1 MSLQTVATPFT
12 LYYNIRMDSSNN
24 AILAPTQLWK
34 DYDPIAEPLRP
45 SYLECQESENYYA
58 VEVYINGDK
67 YDNSYT
73 RIYVYGYMP
82 KQTSFNSN
90 IIFINDVMDKT
101 FSIDNLKAY
110 ADAGYGVFTF
120 DYIGKT
126 NLHGHYTIYP
136 DKVAYANY
144 TESGE
149 HLYRAN
155 PTAKD
160 TSFFVWDKVCMK
172 VIALIKQLRGDDCKI
187 ILSGYKTGADIALQ
201 VAAIDKR
208 VDAVASFLNL
218 GWKDYRNY
226 PKLAQDLH
234 MPIDDERKR
243 WLAGA
248 ATESYLK
255 FIKCPLLCVTTT
267 NCSITSLD
275 RIQDSVNILKGNRV
289 PFALSVLPGLSD
301 SISFRAR
308 SLLYG
313 WVSSFTQNK
322 KLPKIPDVDFKID
335 KNGNVIV
342 SANIDKTSDVED
354 VIINYSYDELDSTLR
369 SWSEKFLSSDD
380 LKTTVPVYDETKI
393 LFAYVT
399 VNYKN
404 GISLSSTL
412 KYLPLGEDAQVI
424 RTAVKKTRIIF
435 QKSMGID
442 DWIVE
447 IVGSMFQFYE
457 PQIVQGP
464 LNLSGIT
471 CERGNLTTYSI
482 GSYKL
487 KSVTQNLLQF
497 DACALSDRKL
507 TVQVCSGTYGM
518 YKTYT
523 AHVNLEK
530 DKWKKCSLK
539 LFDFKDDNLV
549 PLKSWRDVKK
559 LAFIDASGVLLNNII
574 WV

>member
-1 MSLQTVATPFT
+1 MQTVACALT
-12 LYYNIRMDSSNN
+12 LYYNIRMESSDNL
-24 AILAPTQLWK
+24 ILAPTQLWK
-34 DYDPIAEPLRP
+34 DYDPNAVPLRP
-45 SYLECQESENYYA
+45 SYLQFQESDNYYS

-67 YDNSYT
+67 YDDSYT

-82 KQTSFNSN
+82 KETSFNTN
-90 IIFINDVMDKT
+90 IIFINDVLDKS
-101 FSIDNLKAY
+101 FSADNLKAY

-120 DYIGKT
+120 DYVGKT
-126 NLHGHYTIYP
+126 SLHGHYTIYP
-136 DKVAYANY
+136 QPVAYANY
-144 TESGE
+144 VDAGT
-149 HLYRAN
+149 HLTHAI

-218 GWKDYRNY
+218 GWKDYRGY
-226 PKLAQDLH
+226 PKLAEDLH

-275 RIQDSVNILKGNRV
+275 RIPDSVNILKGNRST
-289 PFALSVLPGLSD
+289 FSLSVISGLGD
-301 SISFRAR
+301 SVSFRAR

-313 WVSSFTQNK
+313 WVSALSQNK
-322 KLPKIPDVDFKID
+322 KLPKNPDVEFKID
-335 KNGNVIV
+335 KNGNVIAQA
-342 SANIDKTSDVED
+342 SIDKTLDIED
-354 VIINYSYDELDSTLR
+354 VTVNYSFDELDSTLR
-369 SWSEKFLSSDD
+369 SWFSKDVPIED
-380 LKTTVPVYDETKI
+380 LKTTLPIYDETQI
-393 LFAYVT
+393 LFAYIT

-404 GISLSSTL
+404 GISLSSIV
-412 KYLPLGEDAQVI
+412 KYLRIPNDTQVVRNPI
-424 RTAVKKTRIIF
+424 KKTRIIF
-435 QKSMGID
+435 QKNMGID

-447 IVGSMFQFYE
+447 IIGSMFQFYE
-457 PQIVQGP
+457 PQIEQGP
-464 LNLSGIT
+464 LNLSGLT
-471 CERGNLTTYSI
+471 CERGSLATYSI

-487 KSVTQNLLQF
+487 KSISQNLLQF
-497 DACALSDRKL
+497 DACSIKDRKL
-507 TVQVCSGTYGM
+507 LVEVCSGTYGM

-523 AHVNLEK
+523 AKVELKK
-530 DKWKKCSLK
+530 DKWTKCSLK
-539 LFDFKDDNLV
+539 LFDFKDENLV

-559 LAFIDASGVLLNNII
+559 LAFIDANGVLLNNIL

>member
-1 MSLQTVATPFT
+1 MLQRPI
-12 LYYNIRMDSSNN
+12 LYIIIFAMENSNN
-24 AILAPTQLWK
+24 AIFAPTQLWK
-34 DYDPIAEPLRP
+34 DYDPSAEPLRP
-45 SYLECQESENYYA
+45 SYLEFQETDNYYSVA
-58 VEVYINGDK
+58 VYINGDK
-67 YDNSYT
+67 YDNSYI
-73 RIYVYGYMP
+73 RIYMYGYVP
-82 KQTSFNSN
+82 KQTTLNTN

-101 FSIDNLKAY
+101 FSVDNLKAY

-136 DKVAYANY
+136 KEVAYANY
-144 TESGE
+144 AQSGS
-149 HLYRAN
+149 HLTHAI

-172 VIALIKQLRGDDCKI
+172 VIASIKQLRGDDCKI

-226 PKLAQDLH
+226 PKLAEDLH

-243 WLAGA
+243 WLVGA

-275 RIQDSVNILKGNRV
+275 RIPDSVNILKGNRV
-289 PFALSVLPGLSD
+289 PFALSVISGLSD

-313 WVSSFTQNK
+313 WVSSLSQNK
-322 KLPKIPDVDFKID
+322 KLPKNPDVDFKTD
-335 KNGNVIV
+335 KLGNVIV
-342 SANIDKTSDVED
+342 NATIDKSLDIED
-354 VIINYSYDELDSTLR
+354 IIINYSYDELDSTLR
-369 SWSEKFLSSDD
+369 SWSSKYLNVDD
-380 LKTTVPVYDETKI
+380 LKTTLPIYDETQI
-393 LFAYVT
+393 VFAYVT

-412 KYLPLGEDAQVI
+412 KHFVIQPDAQLI
-424 RTAVKKTRIIF
+424 KSAIKKTRIIF
-435 QKSMGID
+435 QKNMGID
-442 DWIVE
+442 DWLVE

-464 LNLSGIT
+464 LNLYGIT
-471 CERGNLTTYSI
+471 CEKGNLATYSI

-487 KSVTQNLLQF
+487 KSITQNLLQF
-497 DACALSDRKL
+497 DACAETDRQL
-507 TVQVCSGTYGM
+507 IIQVCSGTYGM

-523 AHVNLEK
+523 AKIKLEAN
-530 DKWKKCSLK
+530 KWKKCSLK

-549 PLKSWRDVKK
+549 PLKTWRDVKK
-559 LAFIDASGVLLNNII
+559 LAFLDANGVLLNNII